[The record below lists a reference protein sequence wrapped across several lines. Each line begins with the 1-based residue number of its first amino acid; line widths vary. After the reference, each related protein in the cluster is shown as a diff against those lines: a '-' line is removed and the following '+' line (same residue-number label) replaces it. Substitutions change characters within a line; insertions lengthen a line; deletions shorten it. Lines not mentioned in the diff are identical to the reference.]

1 MNSASVIIVI
11 LVVIVACVVA
21 ITVIQKRE
29 EEKAK
34 VRQKIAQHKYR
45 ANQASSILGNFSQLP
60 IGAEARQILLTYCLA
75 NMRAIAQLTPQDKN
89 IKNSIESLKQNIKA
103 PQIPVDSQKLAIPND
118 LTLLTQQVNQLSTL
132 AKFLLKI
139 NKSNL
144 VPANT
149 ATIAVKKIMGL
160 ISESKICAYIQ
171 QGKESLSKHEYVPA
185 QRSFIMAQQMMLKLP
200 EKNERLQKL
209 ELELQELIKSSPTEA
224 MNTELSF
231 DQPPADGSEDPE
243 KPGDLFGPRKKW

>member
-1 MNSASVIIVI
+1 MNSATVIIVI
-11 LVVIVACVVA
+11 LVIIVACVVA

-45 ANQASSILGNFSQLP
+45 ANQASTILGNFSQLP
-60 IGAEARQILLTYCLA
+60 IGAEARQILMTYCLA
-75 NMRAIAQLTPQDKN
+75 NMKAIRQLSPFD
-89 IKNSIESLKQNIKA
+89 QNIKKNIDSLQQNLKT
-103 PQIPVDSQKLAIPND
+103 PQTAADSQKLTIPND

-132 AKFLLKI
+132 AKFILKI

-149 ATIAVKKIMGL
+149 AAIAVRKIMGL

-185 QRSFIMAQQMMLKLP
+185 QRNFIMAQQMMIKLP
-200 EKNERLQKL
+200 DKNERLKKL
-209 ELELQELIKSSPTEA
+209 EVELQELIKSSPTEA

-231 DQPPADGSEDPE
+231 DQPSAENSEEPK
-243 KPGDLFGPRKKW
+243 KPDDLFGPR